1 MKLKTASLGILLTAL
16 TAACAVLSILLFQ
29 SMADTEQLKRDVADL
44 AERSE
49 AGKGEDRAP
58 VAELERCEGGELR
71 YHSIHTPLTFCY
83 PSSMGGV
90 EERETGISP
99 EAREG
104 TLYEITFL
112 NAEDV
117 RIILQ
122 TANFRRTG
130 VTGLPA
136 EVDFACLDFGKS
148 DEELKECFSAEVTEL
163 KRVSLGKNKALL
175 VTLRFQLID
184 DPGFFMEERRYAV
197 PGILEQPGMDAIV
210 SFGAERT
217 DDVRAMLES
226 AE

>member
-16 TAACAVLSILLFQ
+16 AAACAVLGVLLFQ
-29 SMADTEQLKRDVADL
+29 SMEDTEQIKREVADL
-44 AERSE
+44 VERTGAEERTGS
-49 AGKGEDRAP
+49 AP
-58 VAELERCEGGELR
+58 FLGLERCEGGELR

-83 PSSMGGV
+83 PSSMGGAK
-90 EERETGISP
+90 ERETGISP

-104 TLYEITFL
+104 TLYEISFM

-117 RIILQ
+117 RMTLQ
-122 TANFRRTG
+122 TANFRKTG

-136 EVDFACLDFGKS
+136 EVDFACLDLNKS
-148 DEELKECFSAEVTEL
+148 DEELKGCFSAEVSAFERL
-163 KRVSLGKNKALL
+163 ILGQNKALL

-184 DPGFFMEERRYAV
+184 DPTAFVEEQRYV
-197 PGILEQPGMDAIV
+197 IPGILEQPSMDAII
-210 SFGAERT
+210 SFDLEHA